1 MAHPARRPRGFFFGL
16 AGFGLV
22 RLDLDSE
29 PGSISSIGSI
39 PSRSASRPPL
49 RKSIYA
55 LPSRPG
61 HAGQSVKDLAR
72 NPCKIIDLPGLI
84 GSNRLDRLDHNRSR
98 ICAVHRDERTNAD
111 PCTSWHPARRRGG
124 RSPGEPP
131 ARATRAR
138 LRPCAALPGPQE
150 RPSTSTHYFDP
161 KWRRWDSTPR
171 CARSGMKNRAILLR
185 EMAFHL
191 VSMR

>member
-131 ARATRAR
+131 ALGQPAR
-138 LRPCAALPGPQE
+138 GFGRV
-150 RPSTSTHYFDP
+150 RPSLA
-161 KWRRWDSTPR
+161 RRKGPRPRPIILTRNGVAGTPP
-171 CARSGMKNRAILLR
+171 RAAPGR
-185 EMAFHL
+185 E
-191 VSMR
+191 